1 MVGTGILIPIQYY
14 ICLPKEIYIFTIQ
27 HIVMPGGGLFSLV
40 AYGAQNV
47 LLSGNPD
54 FTYFYKTYKKYA
66 HFAEESVTFAMDGPQ
81 DLSYDQPIQVRFK
94 IQRIADLVRDMY
106 FVFNLPDIYC
116 KYIED
121 SERQYN
127 FAWTKY
133 IGCQIIQNIGC
144 FIGGQK
150 IQEFNGDY
158 MVNKARSDYRGTA
171 IDKWERLVGNIPELY
186 DPMNGIYAGGSTGT
200 GYPLVFNNNGPGGST
215 TTPANVNRPSIA
227 ARQIQVPLPFWFA
240 ESTFEALPLIALQYH
255 ECEIQITLRPINQL
269 YTILDANG
277 KQVAPGYQYNESPV
291 PLQPQNVYYTTV
303 SDISDVTINN
313 FLTDIGTPKP
323 LLNTWSLQPRIQ
335 MTYIYLT
342 DDERTQFSSEPLQ
355 YLVRQVTSYN
365 FDGLM
370 TRQFVELDT
379 HNPIERIFIVPR
391 RSDSLLYRNQNDNY
405 TNWVNP
411 LKPPFI
417 PSGEYPV
424 GPLWP
429 DSVNLTQATG
439 VLVLNG
445 QRSIL
450 RTLAILGDGNLLQ
463 EEKPISYYTEL
474 VPWKYLTGNPDRE
487 LVVYPF
493 ALTSPGSQPDGSIN
507 SSRIRV
513 FQIDLNVFPLPTNS
527 FYTYQFAIYVES
539 LNWVSIS
546 AGMGGLKY
554 AL

>member
-1 MVGTGILIPIQYY
+1 
-14 ICLPKEIYIFTIQ
+14 
-27 HIVMPGGGLFSLV
+27 MPGGGLFSLV

-94 IQRIADLVRDMY
+94 IQRIADLIRDMY

-116 KYIED
+116 KYID
-121 SERQYN
+121 LAQSGRGSQYN

-133 IGCQIIQNIGC
+133 IGAHIIQNIGC

-158 MVNKARSDYRGTA
+158 IVNKAQSDIRRT
-171 IDKWERLVGNIPELY
+171 DFVKWQRLVGNVPELY
-186 DPMNGIYAGGSTGT
+186 DPANGIYAGGSSGT
-200 GYPLVFNNNGPGGST
+200 GYPLVYNSNGPAPASET
-215 TTPANVNRPSIA
+215 SPANVNRPSIA
-227 ARQIQVPLPFWFA
+227 GRQIQVPLPFWFA

-255 ECEIQITLRPINQL
+255 ECEIQITLKPINQL
-269 YTILDANG
+269 YTILDTNG
-277 KQVAPGYQYNESPV
+277 KQVAPGYQYHESPV
-291 PLQPQNVYYTTV
+291 YLQPQNVYYTTT
-303 SDISDVTINN
+303 DISDVTINN

-355 YLVRQVTSYN
+355 YLVRQVTSYY
-365 FDGLM
+365 FDGLT

-379 HNPIERIFIVPR
+379 HNPIERIFVVPR
-391 RSDSLLYRNQNDNY
+391 RSDSILYRNQIDNY

-411 LKPPFI
+411 LKPPYI
-417 PSGEYPV
+417 PPNGW
-424 GPLWP
+424 GPII
-429 DSVNLTQATG
+429 DANEATG
-439 VLVLNG
+439 ILVLNG

-463 EEKPISYYTEL
+463 EEKPISYYNEL
-474 VPWKYLTGNPDRE
+474 VPWKYLTGNPDPE
-487 LVVYPF
+487 LIIYPF
-493 ALTSPGSQPDGSIN
+493 GLTSPSSQPDGSIN

-513 FQIDLNVFPLPTNS
+513 FQMDLNVFPLPTNS

-539 LNWVSIS
+539 LNWVTIA

>member
-1 MVGTGILIPIQYY
+1 
-14 ICLPKEIYIFTIQ
+14 
-27 HIVMPGGGLFSLV
+27 MPGGGLFSLV

-66 HFAEESVTFAMDGPQ
+66 HFAEESVTFSMDGPQ

-116 KYIED
+116 KYVE
-121 SERQYN
+121 SRGVNQYN

-133 IGCQIIQNIGC
+133 IGAHIIQNIGC

-158 MVNKARSDYRGTA
+158 IINKAQSDVRRT
-171 IDKWERLVGNIPELY
+171 DFTKWQRLVGNTPELY
-186 DPMNGIYAGGSTGT
+186 DPANGLYAGGSMGT
-200 GYPLVFNNNGPGGST
+200 GYPLVYNFNGPPPAPL
-215 TTPANVNRPSIA
+215 TPNINRPSIA
-227 ARQIQVPLPFWFA
+227 GRLIQVPLPFWFV

-269 YTILDANG
+269 YTILDVNG

-335 MTYIYLT
+335 MTYVYLT

-365 FDGLM
+365 FDGLT

-379 HNPIERIFIVPR
+379 HNPIERIFVVPR
-391 RSDSLLYRNQNDNY
+391 RSDSILYRNQIDNY

-411 LKPPFI
+411 LKPPYI
-417 PSGEYPV
+417 PPIGW
-424 GPLWP
+424 GTT
-429 DSVNLTQATG
+429 VNDTEATG
-439 VLVLNG
+439 MLVLNG

-474 VPWKYLTGNPDRE
+474 VPWKYLTGNPDPE

-493 ALTSPGSQPDGSIN
+493 GLASPGSQPDGSIN

-513 FQIDLNVFPLPTNS
+513 FQMDLNVFPLPANS
-527 FYTYQFAIYVES
+527 FYTYQIAIYVES
-539 LNWVSIS
+539 LNWVTIS

>member
-1 MVGTGILIPIQYY
+1 
-14 ICLPKEIYIFTIQ
+14 
-27 HIVMPGGGLFSLV
+27 MPGGGLFSLV

-66 HFAEESVTFAMDGPQ
+66 HFAEESVTFSMDGPQ

-116 KYIED
+116 KFVE
-121 SERQYN
+121 SRGENQYN

-133 IGCQIIQNIGC
+133 IGAHIIQNIGC

-158 MVNKARSDYRGTA
+158 IINKAQSDVTRTDFA
-171 IDKWERLVGNIPELY
+171 KWQRLVGNTPELY
-186 DPMNGIYAGGSTGT
+186 DPANGLYAGGSKGT
-200 GYPLVFNNNGPGGST
+200 GYPLVYNFNGPAAST
-215 TTPANVNRPSIA
+215 TTPPNINRPSIA
-227 ARQIQVPLPFWFA
+227 GRQIQVPLPFWFV

-255 ECEIQITLRPINQL
+255 ECEIQITLKPINQL
-269 YTILDANG
+269 YTILDVNG
-277 KQVAPGYQYNESPV
+277 KQVAPGYQYNASPV
-291 PLQPQNVYYTTV
+291 ALQPQNVYYTTV

-335 MTYIYLT
+335 MTYVYLT

-365 FDGLM
+365 FDGLT

-379 HNPIERIFIVPR
+379 HNPIERIFVVPR
-391 RSDSLLYRNQNDNY
+391 RSDSILYRNQIDNY

-411 LKPPFI
+411 LKPPYI
-417 PSGEYPV
+417 PPNGWGPV
-424 GPLWP
+424 I
-429 DSVNLTQATG
+429 DETEATG
-439 VLVLNG
+439 MLVLNG

-474 VPWKYLTGNPDRE
+474 VPWKYLTGNPDPE

-493 ALTSPGSQPDGSIN
+493 GLTSPSSQPDGSIN

-513 FQIDLNVFPLPTNS
+513 FQMDLNVFPLPANS
-527 FYTYQFAIYVES
+527 FYTYQVAIYVES

>member
-1 MVGTGILIPIQYY
+1 
-14 ICLPKEIYIFTIQ
+14 
-27 HIVMPGGGLFSLV
+27 MPGGGLFSLV

-47 LLSGNPD
+47 LLSGN
-54 FTYFYKTYKKYA
+54 
-66 HFAEESVTFAMDGPQ
+66 AEESVTFSMDGPQ

-116 KYIED
+116 KYVENR
-121 SERQYN
+121 EKQYN

-133 IGCQIIQNIGC
+133 IGAHIIQNIGC

-158 MVNKARSDYRGTA
+158 MVNKAQSDIRRT
-171 IDKWERLVGNIPELY
+171 DFVKWQRLVGNIPELY
-186 DPMNGIYAGGSTGT
+186 DPANGIYAGGSSGT
-200 GYPLVFNNNGPGGST
+200 GYPLVYNSNGPGASET
-215 TTPANVNRPSIA
+215 SPPNTNRPSIA
-227 ARQIQVPLPFWFA
+227 GRQIQVPLPFWFA

-269 YTILDANG
+269 YTILDTNG
-277 KQVAPGYQYNESPV
+277 YQVAPGYQYNPSPV
-291 PLQPQNVYYTTV
+291 YLQPQNVYYTAV
-303 SDISDVTINN
+303 SNISDVTINN
-313 FLTDIGTPKP
+313 FLTDIGTPPP

-335 MTYIYLT
+335 MTYVYLT

-365 FDGLM
+365 FDGLT

-379 HNPIERIFIVPR
+379 HNPIERIFVVSR
-391 RSDSLLYRNQNDNY
+391 RSDSILYRNQIDNY

-411 LKPPFI
+411 LKPPYI
-417 PSGEYPV
+417 PPIGW
-424 GPLWP
+424 GPII
-429 DSVNLTQATG
+429 DANEATG
-439 VLVLNG
+439 ILVLNG

-463 EEKPISYYTEL
+463 EEKPISYYNEL
-474 VPWKYLTGNPDRE
+474 VPWKYLTGNPDPE
-487 LVVYPF
+487 LVIYPF
-493 ALTSPGSQPDGSIN
+493 GLASPSSQPDGSIN

-513 FQIDLNVFPLPTNS
+513 FQLDLNVFPLPTNS

-539 LNWVSIS
+539 LNWVTIS